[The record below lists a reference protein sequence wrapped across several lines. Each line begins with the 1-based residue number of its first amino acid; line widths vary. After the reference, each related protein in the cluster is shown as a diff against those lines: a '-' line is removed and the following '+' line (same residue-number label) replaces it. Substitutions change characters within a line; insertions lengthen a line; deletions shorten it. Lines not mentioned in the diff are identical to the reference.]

1 MPIDKSIRC
10 LTILVIDEILVI
22 DLLKKK
28 LTYFGHCVMAFH
40 DVFSALNAFHKNPS
54 HIDVIIAD
62 KKFTDAIKTA
72 SGSHLDN
79 RSDAVELFANA
90 FKSSHCPPI
99 LIWGETIQ
107 SHVLEFN
114 PENALYFLN
123 KNLSALKAIDDWLAI
138 IAKAYPVSNMTDT
151 EGENSIYQLVY
162 ASKAIDTF
170 CENDLIAILSQARK
184 FNQLA
189 HITGTLIYHRGF
201 FLQLLEGDHADVTN
215 LFYAH
220 IANDKR
226 HHNITVFHE
235 GYALQR
241 EFPNWRMGFYGINGN
256 ENYPFLGLTDFK
268 KHPAG
273 EFFKRHL
280 TQMQHHFL
288 HFELDDFDYLPCLI
302 LITDNNGLILKANS
316 ELLALIG
323 EQRYTVEGKSMNI
336 LFPPASRI
344 FLQTHIWPM
353 LCHEGRVNEIH
364 LKLYGHDNTR
374 IPVILNSRK
383 GNFDNTDSYFW
394 TFFVTVERDKLE
406 VELLESQRRTQ
417 SILTAIFNI
426 SPNGYLLIDEADRI
440 LFVNDMMAGLVQ
452 MTTQHLH
459 DLSGA
464 QFWQHLSTYSQ
475 KNIVIPL
482 GTHDTSYID
491 LIKPRVHKLVCGMH
505 PVVLP
510 NGKTLGNL
518 FYFNDIT
525 KEEESNRIKSEFLTH
540 ASHELRT
547 PLASIHGYSELL
559 ANDLIPIESQLSVAH
574 ILYEQSTWLMAML
587 DELLDLSRIEMRAGI
602 GFEKHHYPLN
612 DLIHDAIAQFVV
624 PHERKEIIYT
634 PTPEW
639 LDIKLYVDNIK
650 FTQVIHYIIDNAYK
664 YSPHDSKVSLFTR
677 MNTQNNA
684 LEIAITDEGIGVCEN
699 NIPLIFERFF
709 RVDKSGNLPGIGLG
723 LTIAKEIMFFLN
735 GEIRFN
741 SVINQGSQV
750 VVCFYL

>member
-10 LTILVIDEILVI
+10 LTILVIDDILVI
-22 DLLKKK
+22 DLLQKK
-28 LTYFGHCVMAFH
+28 LTYFGHSVIAFH
-40 DVFSALNAFHKNPS
+40 DVFSALNAFDTNPS
-54 HIDVIIAD
+54 HIDVIITD
-62 KKFTDAIKTA
+62 KKFTDILKSA
-72 SGSHLDN
+72 SGMG
-79 RSDAVELFANA
+79 SDSRIDAIELFANA
-90 FKSSHCPPI
+90 FKTSHCPPM
-99 LIWGETIQ
+99 LIWGEMIESQT
-107 SHVLEFN
+107 LEFN
-114 PENALYFLN
+114 PANSLYFLN
-123 KNLSALKAIDDWLAI
+123 KNLSALKVIGDWLAI
-138 IAKAYPVSNMTDT
+138 IAKASLVSSMT
-151 EGENSIYQLVY
+151 EVEKKNSIYQLVY
-162 ASKAIDTF
+162 ASKAIDLF

-189 HITGTLIYHRGF
+189 NITGTLVYHSGF

-220 IANDKR
+220 IVNDKR
-226 HHNITVFHE
+226 HQNVTVFHE
-235 GYALQR
+235 GYAPKR
-241 EFPNWRMGFYGINGN
+241 EFPNWRMGFYGTNDN
-256 ENYPFLGLTDFK
+256 ENYPLLGLTDFK
-268 KHPAG
+268 HHPAG
-273 EFFKRHL
+273 EFFRRHL
-280 TQMQHHFL
+280 TQMQKHFL

-302 LITDNNGLILKANS
+302 LITDNNGLVLKANF

-323 EQRYTVEGKSMNI
+323 EQRYAVEGKSMNA

-353 LCHEGRVNEIH
+353 LCHKGHVNEIH
-364 LKLYGHDNTR
+364 LKLYGHNKTR
-374 IPVILNSRK
+374 IPVVLNSRK
-383 GNFDNTDSYFW
+383 GTFDNAESYFW

-417 SILTAIFNI
+417 SILKAIFNI

-440 LFVNDMMAGLVQ
+440 LFANDMMTGLVE
-452 MTTQHLH
+452 MTTERLH

-464 QFWQHLSTYSQ
+464 QFWHHLSTYSQ
-475 KNIVIPL
+475 KNIVIPSC
-482 GTHDTSYID
+482 TYDTIYID
-491 LIKPRVHKLVCGMH
+491 LIKPRIHKLVCGMH

-525 KEEESNRIKSEFLTH
+525 KEEESNRIKAEFLTH

-559 ANDLIPIESQLSVAH
+559 ANDLIPIENQLSVAH
-574 ILYEQSTWLMAML
+574 ILYEQSTWLMVML
-587 DELLDLSRIEMRAGI
+587 DELLDLSRIETRAGI
-602 GFEKHHYPLN
+602 GFEKHHYHLHN
-612 DLIHDAIAQFVV
+612 LIHDAIDQFIV
-624 PHERKEIIYT
+624 PYGRKEIIYT
-634 PTPEW
+634 TPPE
-639 LDIKLYVDNIK
+639 LLEMKLYVDKMK

-664 YSPHDSKVSLFTR
+664 YSANDGKVSIFTR
-677 MNTQNNA
+677 MNATNNA
-684 LEIAITDEGIGVCEN
+684 LEIEIIDEGIGVCEK

-741 SVINQGSQV
+741 SVINQGSRV
-750 VVCFYL
+750 VVCFYW